1 MLHSLKKDFLCLF
14 VALTLVFSVSF
25 GFADGM
31 DLSSMSDAEI
41 TALLTQVN
49 AEIVARGIRKTA
61 TLSRGS
67 YIAGKDIPV
76 GSYVFTCLATGDDW
90 GNVTVYSEEGKGKQL
105 VWEIVSAPEKGSE
118 PETIFIKLNKG
129 DQLKSGVAFS
139 LTVTPGIL
147 FE

>member
-1 MLHSLKKDFLCLF
+1 MIHSLKKPVLCLF
-14 VALTLVFSVSF
+14 ATLMILFSASI
-25 GFADGM
+25 GYADGI
-31 DLSSMSDAEI
+31 DLSPMSDAEI
-41 TALLTQVN
+41 IAMLTQVN

-61 TLSRGS
+61 TLSKGS

-90 GNVTVYSEEGKGKQL
+90 GNVTVRSEEGKGEQL
-105 VWEIVSAPEKGSE
+105 IWEIVSAPEKGAE

-129 DQLKSGVAFS
+129 DQLKSGVSFS
-139 LTVTPGIL
+139 LTVNSGIL